1 MNTKQTAAL
10 TGIPA
15 LLLRRMRCRE
25 SVSLRNG
32 PPHRRTITSTGGLR
46 FTYDRNEVLEWMRLR
61 RCIITQGDAAA
72 LMGCSRDEIS
82 NYYGLRSFEL
92 RGRKNGKLIVHNGK
106 NFFMWIPQN
115 RSSG

>member
-1 MNTKQTAAL
+1 MNTKQTAQL

-32 PPHRRTITSTGGLR
+32 PPHHRSINYKTGGLK
-46 FTYDRNEVLEWMRLR
+46 FTYDRDEVVAWMKMR

-82 NYYGLRSFEL
+82 NYYGQRSFEL
-92 RGRKNGKLIVHNGK
+92 RGKKNGKLIVNNGK
-106 NFFMWIPQN
+106 NFFMWLPLAI
-115 RSSG
+115 